1 MYDTDYTPNPAAEQ
15 QQELLIQGRFQ
26 QPPTSVG
33 HLADRMEA
41 GGARVEET
49 LSRLNCKYTT
59 LFFIAGWVTILTSI
73 VSFLNAVANLSL
85 VGIVQSVFL
94 QVFGFIMMVLD
105 IPGAPEWA
113 SRYRTLVRR
122 HIRFLTRLTG
132 KSIWFLYLGS
142 MIAVCMWPTHNSRRS
157 GFFMFFGLCMSFF
170 VIAVSVIGLSIA
182 LRKSLRLEKIRKQ
195 VQNSYKGN
203 ASEVYRKYAITDP
216 THGMQFGEM
225 NRLCADYSQGRFQF
239 DVVDLAIIYNALD
252 DHQKSAINERE
263 FTEWVSGTMTFL

>member
-1 MYDTDYTPNPAAEQ
+1 MYETEYSPNPAAEQ

-41 GGARVEET
+41 GGAKIEET

-59 LFFIAGWVTILTSI
+59 LFFIAGWVTILASI
-73 VSFLNAVANLSL
+73 VSFLNAVTQLSL
-85 VGIVQSVFL
+85 VGIVQSIFL

-132 KSIWFLYLGS
+132 KSVWFLYLGC
-142 MIAVCMWPTHNSRRS
+142 MIAVCLWPSYSTKRS
-157 GFFMFFGLCMSFF
+157 GFFMFFGLCMSMF
-170 VIAVSVIGLSIA
+170 VICVSIIGLSIA
-182 LRKSLRLEKIRKQ
+182 IRKSLRLEKIRKQ
-195 VQNSYKGN
+195 VRNSYKGN
-203 ASEVYRKYAITDP
+203 SSEVYRKYAITDP
-216 THGMQFGEM
+216 THGMQFAEL
-225 NRLCADYSQGRFQF
+225 NRLCADYSQGRCQF
-239 DVVDLAIIYNALD
+239 DVIDLAIVYNALD

-263 FTEWVSGTMTFL
+263 FCEWVDGPMTYL